1 MMNHSRIPIIRW
13 LRLQQ
18 NNTGGRSVMK
28 KVFKIVGIVAAAL
41 IAVVIGVITYIGV
54 TANEDDYWLD

>member
-1 MMNHSRIPIIRW
+1 
-13 LRLQQ
+13 
-18 NNTGGRSVMK
+18 MK